1 MIENVGVSAVPGSSF
16 YSPRERGQTKVRFM
30 FAKRDET
37 LHAAG
42 QRLLKLRSHL
52 PERSAARC
60 RARPVNGRAVSR
72 SASSAGCPLS
82 AARYPAGKTPACS
95 RRLPGSETRLNRP
108 KRTTPHPPEVVAA
121 RRIIQHPGGH
131 SSPPVPP
138 EFSMQPEDIP
148 FDSHSLA
155 FVESLY
161 GDYVR
166 DPASVSDDWRRFFA
180 SLSGRDGQFL
190 REPRWGPSFTPQSM
204 FHAPAA
210 TNGTVDVPSALAERC
225 CKSRV
230 DQLVRAYRVRGHR
243 IAKLDPLGE
252 PPVLLPEL
260 DPEFHGLAAADL
272 DRTFST
278 RSMGGADE
286 ATLRDILKRLRNTY
300 CRFIGVQFMH
310 IDDFTVRGWLQE
322 RVESTENRIQLSRD
336 EQLRILT
343 CLTDAVIFEEFIQKR
358 YLGAKSFSLEG
369 SESLIPLLDLAIEK
383 AGVQRIDEIVIA
395 MAHRGRLNVLANI
408 IGKSPQQIFH
418 EFEDL
423 EPALHRGRGDVKY
436 HLGYSSARPM
446 ALGRSMHLSLCFNPS
461 HLEFVNPVASGRM
474 RAKQDR
480 EGDVER
486 VRGLVLMIHGDAA
499 FAGEGVIQETLNL
512 SQLPAYTTGGAL
524 HVVVNNQL
532 GFTTP
537 PDQARSSTYA
547 TDVAKMLQIPI
558 FHVNGEDPES
568 VAQVVNLAMDF
579 RERFRRDVVLDM
591 YCYRRRGHNE
601 GDEPSFT
608 QPLMYKL
615 IDQQPTVRESYLD
628 RLLLLG
634 EITVDEA
641 DRNRQRAP
649 ANGSS
654 RPSRPR
660 AVVVTPP
667 PRPPG
672 GVWTGYLGGREA
684 NIDDVDTGAPRE
696 RLATLLTS
704 LTHVPE
710 SFHVHPKIERLL
722 SQRAAMAAGERP
734 LDWSAAEALALA
746 TIATDRI
753 PVRISGQ
760 DCERGTFSQRH
771 AVLHDVENDARYT
784 PLANLAADQATV
796 EICNSPLS
804 ETGVLGFEYGYS
816 LDRPACLVMWEAQYG
831 DFVNVAQVIIDQFIV
846 TAEDKWRRLSGLTL
860 LLPHG
865 LEGAG
870 PEHSSARLERFLTL
884 AAEDNMQIAQPSTP
898 AQYFHLLRRQALRRW
913 RKPLVVMTPKSLLR
927 HAAVVSPLED
937 LSSGTYQRVL
947 PTMRPGTAAEVRACV
962 MCSGKVYYEL
972 LQKRTEL
979 ARHDVAL
986 VRIEQFYPF
995 PYKQLR
1001 EALAG
1006 YRDGT
1011 PVVWV
1016 QEEPENMGAWWFL
1029 RVQFGDRLFD
1039 RLPFSGIFRQAGAS
1053 PATGSASSH
1062 RLEQGELIA
1071 AAFGGV

>member
-1 MIENVGVSAVPGSSF
+1 
-16 YSPRERGQTKVRFM
+16 
-30 FAKRDET
+30 
-37 LHAAG
+37 
-42 QRLLKLRSHL
+42 
-52 PERSAARC
+52 
-60 RARPVNGRAVSR
+60 
-72 SASSAGCPLS
+72 
-82 AARYPAGKTPACS
+82 
-95 RRLPGSETRLNRP
+95 
-108 KRTTPHPPEVVAA
+108 
-121 RRIIQHPGGH
+121 
-131 SSPPVPP
+131 
-138 EFSMQPEDIP
+138 MQPENIP

-180 SLSGRDGQFL
+180 SLAGRDGRFL
-190 REPRWGPSFTPQSM
+190 REPQLGPTFTPQSL
-204 FHAPAA
+204 FHSAGTNGSA
-210 TNGTVDVPSALAERC
+210 TNGSTATVGMGSGVLQE
-225 CKSRV
+225 RV
-230 DQLVRAYRVRGHR
+230 DQLIRAYRVRGHR
-243 IAKLDPLGE
+243 LARVNPLGE
-252 PPVLLPEL
+252 PPGSLPEL
-260 DPEFHGLAAADL
+260 ELEFYGLGPADL

-278 RSMGGADE
+278 RSLGGADE
-286 ATLRDILKRLRNTY
+286 GTLRDLLKRLRNTY

-310 IDDFTVRGWLQE
+310 IDDLTVRGWLQE
-322 RVESTENRIQLSRD
+322 RVESTENRLQLSRA

-343 CLTDAVIFEEFIQKR
+343 CLTDAVLFEEFIQKR

-383 AGVQRIDEIVIA
+383 AGRQRINEIVIA

-423 EPALHRGRGDVKY
+423 EPAMHRGRGDVKY
-436 HLGYSSARPM
+436 HLGYSSEHVTTD
-446 ALGRSMHLSLCFNPS
+446 GHDIHLSLCFNPS

-480 EGDVER
+480 EGDSER
-486 VRGLVLMIHGDAA
+486 AHGLVLMIHGDAA

-512 SQLPAYTTGGAL
+512 SQLPSYTTGGAL

-537 PDQARSSTYA
+537 PEQSRSSTYA

-579 RERFRRDVVLDM
+579 RERFHRDVVLDM

-608 QPLMYKL
+608 QPLMYKQ
-615 IDQQPTVRESYLD
+615 IEQQPTVRESYLD

-641 DRNRQRAP
+641 DKIADE
-649 ANGSS
+649 S
-654 RPSRPR
+654 RERLEAGFSAARSRGY
-660 AVVVTPP
+660 APP
-667 PRPPG
+667 PEIPS
-672 GVWTGYLGGREA
+672 GVWEGYTGGREA
-684 NIDDVDTGAPRE
+684 NIDEMDTGAAKD
-696 RLATLLTS
+696 RLVELLS
-704 LTHVPE
+704 ALTKVPE

-722 SQRAAMAAGERP
+722 AQRSAMAAGERP
-734 LDWSAAEALALA
+734 LDWATAEALAFATLA
-746 TIATDRI
+746 TDGV
-753 PVRISGQ
+753 PVRLSGQ

-771 AVLHDVENDARYT
+771 AVLHDFENGAHYT
-784 PLANLAADQATV
+784 PLLNLSPTQATV
-796 EICNSPLS
+796 EIVNSPLS
-804 ETGVLGFEYGYS
+804 EVGVLGFEYGYS
-816 LDRPACLVMWEAQYG
+816 LDRPTALVMWEAQYG

-927 HAAVVSPLED
+927 HAAAVSTLD
-937 LSSGTYQRVL
+937 ALTTGTYQRVIADDAI
-947 PTMRPGTAAEVRACV
+947 PNGAEVRRV
-962 MCSGKVYYEL
+962 LMCSGKVYYEL
-972 LQKRTEL
+972 AQKRTEL
-979 ARHDVAL
+979 ARQDVAIIR
-986 VRIEQFYPF
+986 VEQFYPF
-995 PYKQLR
+995 PFKQLR
-1001 EALAG
+1001 AALAT

-1011 PVVWV
+1011 PVVWI
-1016 QEEPENMGAWWFL
+1016 QEEPENMGAWSFL
-1029 RVQFGDRLFD
+1029 RMQFGEKLFE
-1039 RLPFSGIFRQAGAS
+1039 RLPLSGIYRRASAS

-1062 RLEQGELIA
+1062 RLEQEELIA
-1071 AAFGGV
+1071 AAFGGT

>member
-1 MIENVGVSAVPGSSF
+1 M
-16 YSPRERGQTKVRFM
+16 R
-30 FAKRDET
+30 
-37 LHAAG
+37 
-42 QRLLKLRSHL
+42 
-52 PERSAARC
+52 
-60 RARPVNGRAVSR
+60 
-72 SASSAGCPLS
+72 
-82 AARYPAGKTPACS
+82 
-95 RRLPGSETRLNRP
+95 
-108 KRTTPHPPEVVAA
+108 
-121 RRIIQHPGGH
+121 
-131 SSPPVPP
+131 
-138 EFSMQPEDIP
+138 PEDVP

-155 FVESLY
+155 FAEGLY
-161 GDYVR
+161 RDYVR
-166 DPASVSDDWRRFFA
+166 DPASVSDDWRRYFA
-180 SLSGRDGQFL
+180 SLASRDGRFL

-204 FHAPAA
+204 FHGTAHSNGDGA
-210 TNGTVDVPSALAERC
+210 TDVSSVGAGVLQER
-225 CKSRV
+225 V
-230 DQLVRAYRVRGHR
+230 GQLVRAYRVRGHR
-243 IAKLDPLGE
+243 IARLDPLGE
-252 PPVLLPEL
+252 PPHLLPEL
-260 DPEFHGLAAADL
+260 DPEFHGLAPADL

-310 IDDFTVRGWLQE
+310 IDDLTVRGWLQE
-322 RVESTENRIQLSRD
+322 RVESSENRIQLSRD
-336 EQLRILT
+336 EQLRIFT
-343 CLTDAVIFEEFIQKR
+343 YLTDAVIFEEFIQKR

-383 AGVQRIDEIVIA
+383 ASTQRIDEIVIA

-408 IGKSPQQIFH
+408 IGKSPQEIFH
-418 EFEDL
+418 EFEDI
-423 EPALHRGRGDVKY
+423 EPAAQRGRGDVKY
-436 HLGYSSARPM
+436 HLGYSASRPTT
-446 ALGRSMHLSLCFNPS
+446 AGRNMHLSLCFNPS

-480 EGDVER
+480 EEDAER

-512 SQLPAYTTGGAL
+512 SQLPGYTTGGAL
-524 HVVVNNQL
+524 HVVVNNQI

-537 PDQARSSTYA
+537 PEQARSSTYA

-579 RERFRRDVVLDM
+579 RERFRRDVVIDM
-591 YCYRRRGHNE
+591 HCYRRRGHNE

-608 QPLMYKL
+608 QPLLYKA
-615 IDQQPTVRESYLD
+615 IEDRQSVSESYLE

-641 DRNRQRAP
+641 DRI
-649 ANGSS
+649 ANERRELLEQAFSAVRS
-654 RPSRPR
+654 RGY
-660 AVVVTPP
+660 APP

-672 GVWTGYLGGREA
+672 GVWTGYLGGREE
-684 NIDDVDTGAPRE
+684 NIDDVDTGATRE
-696 RLATLLTS
+696 RLAGLLTS
-704 LTHVPE
+704 LAHVPE
-710 SFHVHPKIERLL
+710 NFHVHQKIERLL
-722 SQRAAMAAGERP
+722 ALRRAMAQGERP

-746 TIATDRI
+746 TIATDHI
-753 PVRISGQ
+753 PVRLSGQ

-771 AVLHDVENDARYT
+771 AVLHDFETDARYT
-784 PLANLAADQATV
+784 PLANLTADQAAV

-831 DFVNVAQVIIDQFIV
+831 DFVNVAQVIIDQFLV
-846 TAEDKWRRLSGLTL
+846 SAEDKWSRLSGLVL

-865 LEGAG
+865 LEGSG
-870 PEHSSARLERFLTL
+870 PEHSSARLERFLML
-884 AAEDNMQIAQPSTP
+884 AAEDNIQIVQPSTP
-898 AQYFHLLRRQALRRW
+898 AQYFHVLRRQVLRRW

-927 HAAVVSPLED
+927 HAAVVSPFEE
-937 LSSGTYQRVL
+937 LSTGTYHRVL
-947 PTMRPGTAAEVRACV
+947 PDTAGTPAADVRRVV
-962 MCSGKVYYEL
+962 MCSGKIYYEL
-972 LQKRTEL
+972 AQKRSEL
-979 ARHDVAL
+979 ARNDVAL

-1039 RLPFSGIFRQAGAS
+1039 RLPFSGICRRAGAS